1 MSWLQVVNFF
11 GTLSITFSDDFSQ
24 LGKAWESM
32 GSMGTSLCLQIV
44 YIQRILITY
53 CHSAIKQL

>member
-11 GTLSITFSDDFSQ
+11 GGHCITFADYFPQ
-24 LGKAWESM
+24 LGKAWKSM
-32 GSMGTSLCLQIV
+32 ESMGTSLCLQIG